1 MLRITLKNLLPKN
14 VAFAQNIPESL
25 ADGKITKFKKWFENT
40 ALFCPYDSQMK
51 VRIISYLST
60 ENLAIFKLFFYGIIF
75 RH

>member
-40 ALFCPYDSQMK
+40 A
-51 VRIISYLST
+51 
-60 ENLAIFKLFFYGIIF
+60 FFALMI
-75 RH
+75 HK